1 MTDLSPEGLSN
12 YRKQVAAELE
22 DLSFAAVI
30 RMARE
35 ATGLDASRFPN
46 RHIAIRAIADHRLAA
61 TPK

>member
-1 MTDLSPEGLSN
+1 MNAEDVSN

-30 RMARE
+30 RMACE

-46 RHIAIRAIADHRLAA
+46 RHIAIRAIADKRLADQG
-61 TPK
+61 